1 MDRKKVD
8 SSDTLGPQF
17 SLLINFTTKSWTQ
30 EKLQSES
37 VEQIENW
44 ELKAGTI
51 KTVCIPLPFLCSY
64 ASLALSHSIYISTV
78 SS

>member
-8 SSDTLGPQF
+8 SSDTLGPQI